1 MTGYHITHIKDFMN
15 KLLVSDIFDSFLMTE
30 GIVITGTGFVL
41 DGALKKDFYTSEEWE
56 EQQLEKQKYSFW
68 RSLRPFCFELMK
80 GKKTPLSFKFVFQ
93 LAPYNV
99 EKLLARSESSFT
111 LEDIGGLVLT
121 IRFECGRLTCTTAT
135 SMKLFSLEKTLDKEW
150 DAMVSRFFDAHEIAY
165 DVE

>member
-15 KLLVSDIFDSFLMTE
+15 KLLVSDIFDSFLLTE
-30 GIVITGTGFVL
+30 GTVVMGTSFVL
-41 DGALKKDFYTSEEWE
+41 DGTLKKDFFSPEEWE
-56 EQQLEKQKYSFW
+56 DLQLEKQKYSFW
-68 RSLRPFCFELMK
+68 RSLRPLCFELMK

-99 EKLLARSESSFT
+99 EKLLSKSESSFT
-111 LEDIGGLVLT
+111 LEDIAGLVLT
-121 IRFECGRLTCTTAT
+121 IRFEGGKLTCTTAT
-135 SMKLFSLEKTLDKEW
+135 SMKLFSLEKTLEKEW